1 MKRKIKFRG
10 KDILTDKWAYGDLLH
25 LGNAYAIVTSY
36 EEEEL
41 EVNPISDRLEFRVE
55 DIAGVY
61 PETVGQ
67 FTGLLDKNGKEIYEG
82 DIIRYTDMDSFV
94 VNPDCDPWLHFSR
107 SYAIVSEEEVVFE
120 DGVFCNDEGRPI
132 CYLGWES
139 IKDLRECLGIPDGD
153 DCDVNGT
160 IVDDSLLGIE
170 IIGNIHDN
178 PELLKGGAE

>member
-1 MKRKIKFRG
+1 MRTIKFRG
-10 KDILTDKWAYGDLLH
+10 KDILTDKWVYGDLLH

-41 EVNPISDRLEFRVE
+41 KVKPISDRLEFRVE

-82 DIIRYTDMDSFV
+82 DIVIFDNHLQGISQVVYDYAGFDVDSKTYRTALRPTMNNHIRV
-94 VNPDCDPWLHFSR
+94 V
-107 SYAIVSEEEVVFE
+107 
-120 DGVFCNDEGRPI
+120 
-132 CYLGWES
+132 
-139 IKDLRECLGIPDGD
+139 
-153 DCDVNGT
+153 
-160 IVDDSLLGIE
+160 
-170 IIGNIHDN
+170 GNIYDN